1 MQPLGNTTQP
11 IKVSVLGE
19 FWDSHVY
26 SGFLYLFGIHGSL
39 EKISWNA
46 LVDELNIPEDLRPI
60 ARAGL
65 LGNHLLYETGS
76 RNLLQDH
83 KIKQLVIDQFERLA
97 ESMQG
102 CELDKSRKS
111 SIRQN
116 HFPFPHHDIEMY
128 KQKLYV
134 GAEEGLYVD
143 CTYDGGRVAKRLS
156 EIPAYDIAASVDTMA
171 QACGDD
177 GLIEINIASKN
188 GEHAPGEMKKLSEL
202 PCSSCEWAFSNVM
215 ATGAG
220 CDPYIA
226 LFQKMLPLG
235 NDSIE
240 ARKPRRSFERIA
252 LSDEFFPSSHHESVL
267 SWGAHDKLY
276 RYTKNCIE
284 VVRYEPESRRRLGD
298 VDRFT
303 GSRVIRLPSE
313 DSISSPLSARVA
325 SFGSVLELDNG
336 LIVLPT
342 VGENRFIPGEPVN
355 WRVFPRAIDY
365 SNHLHII
372 YEDRLDIW
380 IFTHDYFANQ
390 DQKIQGISV
399 GNTVTR

>member
-1 MQPLGNTTQP
+1 MQSLSDITQP
-11 IKVSVLGE
+11 IKVSLIGE
-19 FWDSHVY
+19 FWDSQVY
-26 SGFLYLFGIHGSL
+26 SGFLHLFGIHGTL
-39 EKISWNA
+39 EKVSWNA
-46 LVDELNIPEDLRPI
+46 IVNELNIPEDLRPI

-83 KIKQLVIDQFERLA
+83 RIKQLVMHQFERLA
-97 ESMQG
+97 KSMQG
-102 CELDKSRKS
+102 CELDISSKS

-116 HFPFPHHDIEMY
+116 PFPFPHHDIEMY
-128 KQKLYV
+128 NKKLYV
-134 GAEEGLYVD
+134 GTEDGLYVD
-143 CTYDGGRVAKRLS
+143 CAQDGGRVAQRLS
-156 EIPAYDIAASVDTMA
+156 DIPGYDIAASVDTIA

-177 GLIEINIASKN
+177 GLIEINIPSKM
-188 GEHAPGEMKKLSEL
+188 GDHAPREIKKLSEL

-226 LFQKMLPLG
+226 LFQKTLPSG
-235 NDSIE
+235 TRSVE
-240 ARKPRRSFERIA
+240 TKKSKRSFERIA
-252 LSDEFFPSSHHESVL
+252 LSHEFFPRSHHESVL
-267 SWGAHDKLY
+267 SWGAHDKLF
-276 RYTKNCIE
+276 RYTNKCIE
-284 VVRYEPESRRRLGD
+284 VVRYEPEGRRRLGNG
-298 VDRFT
+298 DRFT
-303 GSRVIRLPSE
+303 GSRVIMLPSK
-313 DSISSPLSARVA
+313 DSINSPLSARVA
-325 SFGSVLELDNG
+325 PFGSVLELDNG

-342 VGENRFIPGEPVN
+342 VGKNRFIPGEPVN

-399 GNTVTR
+399 GNSVTR